1 MVDSTPLIPDSSSK
15 DDKQG
20 HRVLGCCDSRRAVIV
35 INSILLALV
44 FLDLLLLGVSYEIKI
59 WTIIVIIVNILFYII
74 VIYSAV
80 QFQYVGV
87 IVAMIWNVV
96 DIVLYIAYLIRLS
109 IFGNTVS
116 AEATVEIVFSILLF
130 LLAIYAECVYVS
142 EVRKGIMSSETHSRE
157 TYSW

>member
-1 MVDSTPLIPDSSSK
+1 MVDSTPLIPGSSSK

-109 IFGNTVS
+109 IFGNTAS

-157 TYSW
+157 KHSW